1 LEHSAAEDIAMTPEL
16 IYFDNAATTFPKPP
30 EVIRAVTATMRYSGG
45 NPGRGSH
52 RLARSAADILYDC
65 REEIADFLGLKDP
78 AHVIFTQN
86 TTHALNTAIKGL
98 LRPLD
103 HVLIS
108 DMEHNSVLRPIAAM
122 QKSHRISYSVFST
135 AALQEQSDDAV
146 ERELSRHLCARTRAV
161 ICAQASN
168 LTSRALPVSAIGH
181 FCRKHSLLLIVD
193 AAQSLG
199 HLPIH
204 MADMGITALC
214 APGHKGAY
222 GPQGSGFLLLSDE
235 LDQAALPLPLMEGGS
250 GYQSLLPEMPELPPE
265 RYEAGTVSTPMI
277 AGLHAGLRFIRRI
290 GIEEIRAHEE
300 QLFSAAR
307 DILLSFPE
315 IKIYDS
321 NSPGSVLSFTVDGRR
336 AEEIAALLDGDGIC
350 TRAGFHCTA
359 LAHKTLRTPPESG
372 AVRLG
377 FGYFNTP
384 SQVHRLYPALK
395 RILG

>member
-1 LEHSAAEDIAMTPEL
+1 MTPEL
-16 IYFDNAATTFPKPP
+16 IYLDNAATTFPKPP
-30 EVIRAVTATMRYSGG
+30 EVIRAVTATMRHAGG
-45 NPGRGSH
+45 NPGRGAH
-52 RLARSAADILYDC
+52 RLARAAADVLYDC
-65 REEIADFLGLKDP
+65 REEIADFLGLADP
-78 AHVIFTQN
+78 ARVIFTQN

-98 LRPLD
+98 LHPLD

-146 ERELSRHLCARTRAV
+146 ERELSRHLCTRTRAV

-168 LTSRALPVSAIGH
+168 LTSRTLPVSAIGR
-181 FCRKHSLLLIVD
+181 FCRKHNLLLIVD

-222 GPQGSGFLLLSDE
+222 GPQGSGFLLLSDTIGT
-235 LDQAALPLPLMEGGS
+235 DLPAPLMEGGS

-265 RYEAGTVSTPMI
+265 RYEAGTAATPMI
-277 AGLHAGLRFIRRI
+277 AGLLAGIRFVRRI
-290 GIEEIRAHEE
+290 GIEDIRAHEE
-300 QLFSAAR
+300 QLFAAAR
-307 DILLSFPE
+307 DILCTFPE

-321 NSPGSVLSFTVDGRR
+321 DKLGSVLSFSVDGRR
-336 AEEIAALLDGDGIC
+336 SEEIAELLDGEGIC

-359 LAHKTLRTPPESG
+359 LAHQTLRTPKESG

-377 FGYFNTP
+377 FGYFNTLP
-384 SQVHRLYPALK
+384 QIHRLYPALK